1 MTRAAHAGRAGGLTF
16 ALGLGALGVGFAIA
30 TGTAASAW
38 ASPAD
43 PASDSAS
50 GDSTAHATARGK
62 HVPAI
67 PKSASSRTNS
77 TAPAAT
83 VRTAASTPVALVRT
97 PDVAP
102 APVAAQQAATTFRPR
117 QGRVSVPLD
126 QRQTTYTILPSI
138 PPGLPLVTV
147 PWVKQ
152 VNGSGSFT
160 ANSIYNL
167 NNADQYDWNKLT
179 GISFSIPGDVNSSM
193 VAWRYNVPDQV
204 FEIAPFFNVNKAR
217 ILPQQSEIITVPI
230 GDTYGFN
237 VDYDGITISYGDQ
250 AVFKATPVGLTP
262 NFWTSYRV
270 SVWFGG
276 TSLPPN
282 LIQLRMRI
290 N

>member
-1 MTRAAHAGRAGGLTF
+1 MTPAARGGRAGGLTF

-43 PASDSAS
+43 AASDSAS
-50 GDSTAHATARGK
+50 GVSSAHATARGK

-77 TAPAAT
+77 TARPAT
-83 VRTAASTPVALVRT
+83 VRAAASTPVALVRT

-138 PPGLPLVTV
+138 PPGLPLVTI
-147 PWVKQ
+147 PWIKQ
-152 VNGSGSFT
+152 VNGFGSFT
-160 ANSIYNL
+160 TNSIYNL

-193 VAWRYNVPDQV
+193 VAWRYNVQDQV

-237 VDYDGITISYGDQ
+237 VDYDGITISYGNQ